1 MLLDKLGDRFGELV
15 NVVIMWSALRRAAIR
30 ESGYYGDAS
39 HFGKYRAPLFQR
51 YLAGKLKGPVI
62 PLRRAETLGSRLV
75 ERIERRSMSDGAR
88 RVRAKQRKWARE
100 QRADRKLYREMPDM
114 DLEVIQKGFGFTAGM
129 IRYPVAAEGQI
140 LQGYIKE
147 LFDLEMRTLPRADA
161 DDERSEVE
169 GTPYEF
175 DIWVMARVAEFVA
188 RTNSVETARQFYR
201 PILELGPAARYWV
214 EDSLQSWI
222 SKGLQVSTDLEGFSR
237 IWQDMLQYAETL
249 PAWKPGEGNCWSRAE
264 GLAAHLMGLSEDSI
278 AVLGDP
284 KYKGL
289 VRSMA
294 GAFER
299 WCSRWLRY
307 SSAASW
313 FAYFLRT
320 ESGSVLLRQGLKQL
334 AATVDSLPD
343 RDWHRND
350 LGALFAEVLS
360 LSWKHLQKEIERD
373 ADLRHA
379 FLRLLAVLC
388 ARQIPEALHL
398 RTRVSQVLGPV

>member
-1 MLLDKLGDRFGELV
+1 MLLDKLGDRFGELL
-15 NVVIMWSALRRAAIR
+15 NVVIMWSAWRRAGIR

-62 PLRRAETLGSRLV
+62 PLRRAETPGSRLV

-114 DLEVIQKGFGFTAGM
+114 DLEVTQKGFGFTAGM

-249 PAWKPGEGNCWSRAE
+249 PAWKPG
-264 GLAAHLMGLSEDSI
+264 
-278 AVLGDP
+278 
-284 KYKGL
+284 
-289 VRSMA
+289 
-294 GAFER
+294 
-299 WCSRWLRY
+299 
-307 SSAASW
+307 
-313 FAYFLRT
+313 
-320 ESGSVLLRQGLKQL
+320 
-334 AATVDSLPD
+334 
-343 RDWHRND
+343 
-350 LGALFAEVLS
+350 
-360 LSWKHLQKEIERD
+360 
-373 ADLRHA
+373 
-379 FLRLLAVLC
+379 
-388 ARQIPEALHL
+388 
-398 RTRVSQVLGPV
+398 